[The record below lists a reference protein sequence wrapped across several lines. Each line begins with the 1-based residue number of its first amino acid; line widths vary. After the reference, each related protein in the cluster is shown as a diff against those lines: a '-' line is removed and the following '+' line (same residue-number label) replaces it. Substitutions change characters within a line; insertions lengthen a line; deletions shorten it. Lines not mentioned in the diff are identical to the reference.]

1 MTCPESASTLGAYV
15 LGALEPDER
24 REVEDHVRR
33 CPICSAEL
41 AEFEG
46 LPALL
51 DRVRP
56 EDLQPVSVTP
66 SPDLFDRMSAAAT
79 GGRRRTGRSRT
90 WALVAA
96 VVLAVLGVAAGV
108 VVWLAGGGDRT
119 NSASAGPVTA
129 TVTLSAMDEGSVVE
143 VAVAG
148 LRPGETCRLIA
159 VDRDGDRH
167 DAGSWHVSDAGDGR
181 WHGSVGVG
189 PSELVG
195 VILLGDGGR
204 ELVRVPF

>member
-1 MTCPESASTLGAYV
+1 MTCPEAVRALGAYV

-24 REVEDHVRR
+24 REVEDHLRR
-33 CPICSAEL
+33 CPTCAAEL
-41 AEFEG
+41 AEFQG

-51 DRVRP
+51 ARVRP

-79 GGRRRTGRSRT
+79 GGRRRTRA
-90 WALVAA
+90 WAVVAA

-108 VVWLAGGGDRT
+108 VVWLAGNGDRT
-119 NSASAGPVTA
+119 SSASAGPVTA
-129 TVTLSAMDEGSVVE
+129 TVTLSATDEGSDVE
-143 VAVAG
+143 VTLAG

-159 VDRDGDRH
+159 VERDGDRH
-167 DAGSWHVSDAGDGR
+167 DAGSWPVSEAGDGR
-181 WHGSVGVG
+181 WHGSVDVD

-204 ELVRVPF
+204 ELVHVPF

>member
-1 MTCPESASTLGAYV
+1 MTCPEAASTLGAYV

-41 AEFEG
+41 AEFQG

-56 EDLQPVSVTP
+56 EDLEPVSVTP

-79 GGRRRTGRSRT
+79 GNHRRRRRPRT
-90 WALVAA
+90 WALAA
-96 VVLAVLGVAAGV
+96 VLAVLGVGAGV
-108 VVWLAGGGDRT
+108 VLWLTSDDART
-119 NSASAGPVTA
+119 YSASAGPVEA
-129 TVTLSAMDEGSVVE
+129 TVVASATDEGSDLD

-148 LRPGETCRLIA
+148 LRPGETCQVVA

-167 DAGSWHVSDAGDGR
+167 DAGSWTASDAGDGR
-181 WHGSVGVG
+181 WRGSVDVDR
-189 PSELVG
+189 SELTG